1 MPQVTLDEK
10 RDHQGDFKWMMTKQ
24 WPWLLAQSWFDNKV
38 TNCLSTIHHPE
49 SKLCERGVSGDP
61 GGDDVRA
68 PATGAGGA
76 PIAPAAGGRSNRQ
89 SVAKP
94 LAVVDY
100 THNMGGV
107 DLADQ
112 KRSYYEIRIASKKWP
127 THVFFWLIDAAV
139 TNAHTAMMKE
149 QNHDGKHR
157 LKGGREFRRRL
168 VWELA
173 MNRAAGARA
182 PVTLPDSPAAR
193 VAARRRRRPASD
205 PAAVPTGAGAA
216 APTWEV
222 EYGDH
227 VAVSRNA
234 TDGGGNKRCVYCAA
248 KAETAKKEKQR
259 VPTVHKSIMVCSIC
273 VKEKRGR
280 GQYDDRSIALCT
292 RRHDGAAHSCF
303 WLWHEAKFGHA
314 ADARIA
320 AAATL
325 AALPQAGQA
334 AATDIANA

>member
-24 WPWLLAQSWFDNKV
+24 WPWLLAQSWYDNKV

-112 KRSYYEIRIASKKWP
+112 KRSYHEIRIASKKWP

-149 QNHDGKHR
+149 QNGDGKHR

-193 VAARRRRRPASD
+193 VAARRRRRRG
-205 PAAVPTGAGAA
+205 GA
-216 APTWEV
+216 
-222 EYGDH
+222 
-227 VAVSRNA
+227 
-234 TDGGGNKRCVYCAA
+234 
-248 KAETAKKEKQR
+248 
-259 VPTVHKSIMVCSIC
+259 
-273 VKEKRGR
+273 
-280 GQYDDRSIALCT
+280 
-292 RRHDGAAHSCF
+292 
-303 WLWHEAKFGHA
+303 
-314 ADARIA
+314 
-320 AAATL
+320 
-325 AALPQAGQA
+325 
-334 AATDIANA
+334 

>member
-1 MPQVTLDEK
+1 
-10 RDHQGDFKWMMTKQ
+10 
-24 WPWLLAQSWFDNKV
+24 
-38 TNCLSTIHHPE
+38 
-49 SKLCERGVSGDP
+49 
-61 GGDDVRA
+61 
-68 PATGAGGA
+68 
-76 PIAPAAGGRSNRQ
+76 
-89 SVAKP
+89 
-94 LAVVDY
+94 
-100 THNMGGV
+100 
-107 DLADQ
+107 
-112 KRSYYEIRIASKKWP
+112 
-127 THVFFWLIDAAV
+127 
-139 TNAHTAMMKE
+139 
-149 QNHDGKHR
+149 
-157 LKGGREFRRRL
+157 
-168 VWELA
+168 
-173 MNRAAGARA
+173 MNRAAGSRA

-193 VAARRRRRPASD
+193 VAARRRRPASD
-205 PAAVPTGAGAA
+205 PAAAPTGVGAA
-216 APTWEV
+216 TPTYEM

-234 TDGGGNKRCVYCAA
+234 TDGGGNKRCAYCAA

>member
-24 WPWLLAQSWFDNKV
+24 WPWLLAQSWYDNKV

-49 SKLCERGVSGDP
+49 SKVCERGVSGDP

-112 KRSYYEIRIASKKWP
+112 KRSYHEIRIASKKWP

-149 QNHDGKHR
+149 QNLDGKHR

-168 VWELA
+168 VWQLA
-173 MNRAAGARA
+173 MTRGAGARGDGARA
-182 PVTLPDSPAAR
+182 PVTVPDSPASR
-193 VAARRRRRPASD
+193 VAARRRRPPSEPA
-205 PAAVPTGAGAA
+205 TAA
-216 APTWEV
+216 AMTERDA
-222 EYGDH
+222 EYGEH
-227 VAVSRNA
+227 VAISRSKV
-234 TDGGGNKRCVYCAA
+234 DGGYKLTCVYCTAR
-248 KAETAKKEKQR
+248 AE
-259 VPTVHKSIMVCSIC
+259 
-273 VKEKRGR
+273 
-280 GQYDDRSIALCT
+280 
-292 RRHDGAAHSCF
+292 
-303 WLWHEAKFGHA
+303 EAK
-314 ADARIA
+314 RSK
-320 AAATL
+320 
-325 AALPQAGQA
+325 
-334 AATDIANA
+334 